1 MDTPD
6 FGIIASLFIVRRL
19 FGDNEI
25 SLLMSFRDSTVSGL
39 EFFSSA
45 AMILLALRI
54 WLFQTPPICQAPG
67 GFLYHIIQSVPFCRR

>member
-39 EFFSSA
+39 ELIIASA
-45 AMILLALRI
+45 SAASFLNPLSLIKTLAMIL
-54 WLFQTPPICQAPG
+54 Q
-67 GFLYHIIQSVPFCRR
+67 

>member
-1 MDTPD
+1 MDTLD

-54 WLFQTPPICQAPG
+54 
-67 GFLYHIIQSVPFCRR
+67 